1 MVIFRPLTKK
11 QKVILVTVKVLD
23 RTLLEDGIIHCS
35 KSIRKFDFDILLI
48 LWLMI
53 RKCLIFMMDCVWQ
66 WFIYEFSR

>member
-1 MVIFRPLTKK
+1 
-11 QKVILVTVKVLD
+11 
-23 RTLLEDGIIHCS
+23 
-35 KSIRKFDFDILLI
+35 FDFDILLI